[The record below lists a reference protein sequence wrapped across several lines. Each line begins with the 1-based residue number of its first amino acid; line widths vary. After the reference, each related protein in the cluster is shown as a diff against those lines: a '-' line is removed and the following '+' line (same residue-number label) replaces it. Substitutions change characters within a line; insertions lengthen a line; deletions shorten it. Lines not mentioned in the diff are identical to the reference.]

1 MGPVC
6 TKQENAPN
14 SKFELFCCEMQL
26 SARRGGTLKILSKF
40 SACHFVKQR
49 GGRGPSP
56 KSFPAQDSSAKAAA
70 MYFEEKDR
78 EKRRERVAGKRGGK
92 YRVKAKDVRKVRGE
106 AKRRWGG
113 ISLRHQSSFI
123 PAPFFS
129 FSPRPCP
136 SFPPCR
142 GGALRKGGAPH
153 RRGNVHAKM
162 HPFLFDFD
170 EAQFETKSHSRRIR
184 I

>member
-70 MYFEEKDR
+70 LYFERGTPRKEEGKSCWKVGR
-78 EKRRERVAGKRGGK
+78 KISGKGERRSKSERRSKEEMGGNL
-92 YRVKAKDVRKVRGE
+92 VKASILIHPCSFFLIFPSPMPLLPPMQGRGI
-106 AKRRWGG
+106 A
-113 ISLRHQSSFI
+113 
-123 PAPFFS
+123 
-129 FSPRPCP
+129 
-136 SFPPCR
+136 
-142 GGALRKGGAPH
+142 KGGRSTP
-153 RRGNVHAKM
+153 
-162 HPFLFDFD
+162 
-170 EAQFETKSHSRRIR
+170 
-184 I
+184 